1 MEGTPSNEE
10 GGTRDASEPAR
21 GKPKP
26 PPRRPR
32 IRRRGIRPDRVW
44 RARFLLICG
53 TLAGMAVLAMLA
65 RPSGDPHREE
75 ALVPGGE
82 IGRTPTISGRRLYK
96 TAGCEA
102 DAVNYD
108 DAGGRRLSG
117 AGRGRG
123 EPGAGQK
130 PSARGPTLVAVG
142 LFIVEVTEVN
152 EVDNTF
158 TIEGF
163 MDNVW
168 CDPDRV
174 PALRQERSTELLIGP
189 VATARLDRGWNPNIT
204 FVDEIEAPI
213 KENEELILRSNGTV
227 EYKQKFNVTL
237 EARYDLRRFPFDS
250 QTLAIELESFD
261 WPANDLE
268 LRGRSDMVGFSERFE
283 IPEWRAVAVDSY
295 IKQVK
300 EPRDREPFSELVVT
314 LDVDRESGFY
324 VWKILVPLVLLVAIS
339 WSVFWM
345 SGETLAARIA
355 ISFTGILTVV
365 AYQFVINEVLPKV
378 TYFTLWDTILLL
390 SFVLMAL
397 TVAVNVLQAVLRIHR
412 RVELANEIDAT
423 ARVAFPVT
431 YVAGL
436 AVFLLAYLA

>member
-1 MEGTPSNEE
+1 MEDTPSNEE
-10 GGTRDASEPAR
+10 GGTPCAAEPAR
-21 GKPKP
+21 RKPKL

-53 TLAGMAVLAMLA
+53 TVAGMAVLAMLA
-65 RPSGDPHREE
+65 RPTGDPHIQE

-82 IGRTPTISGRRLYK
+82 TGTRTVTGSALYEV
-96 TAGCEA
+96 AGCGA
-102 DAVNYD
+102 DAVLYED
-108 DAGGRRLSG
+108 
-117 AGRGRG
+117 
-123 EPGAGQK
+123 E
-130 PSARGPTLVAVG
+130 ARGGSAPPGTPTLVAVG
-142 LFIVEVTEVN
+142 LFITEVTEVN

-158 TIEGF
+158 TIEVF

-168 CDPDRV
+168 CDRNRPKPDRLPV
-174 PALRQERSTELLIGP
+174 IDREAREEL
-189 VATARLDRGWNPNIT
+189 ARGWNPNVT
-204 FVDEIEAPI
+204 FVDELEAPI
-213 KENEELILRSNGTV
+213 RENEELKVFRDGTV
-227 EYKQKFNVTL
+227 EYKQKLNVTL
-237 EARYDLRRFPFDS
+237 ENRFDLRKFPFDR
-250 QTLAIELESFD
+250 QKLRVELESFD
-261 WPANDLE
+261 WPATQVQLTRRAD
-268 LRGRSDMVGFSERFE
+268 RVAFSERFE
-283 IPEWRAVAVDSY
+283 IPEWQAVAVGSD
-295 IKQVK
+295 IR
-300 EPRDREPFSELVVT
+300 EMEEARDRTEFSELVVT
-314 LDVDRESGFY
+314 LEVDRESGFY
-324 VWKILVPLVLLVAIS
+324 VWKILVPLVLLVGIS

-397 TVAVNVLQAVLRIHR
+397 TVAVNVLQALLRIKR
-412 RVELANEIDAT
+412 REKLANEIDAT

>member
-1 MEGTPSNEE
+1 MEDTPSNEE
-10 GGTRDASEPAR
+10 GGTASSEPAGGR
-21 GKPKP
+21 PKP
-26 PPRRPR
+26 RPRRPR

-53 TLAGMAVLAMLA
+53 TLAGMVVLAMLA
-65 RPSGDPHREE
+65 RPTGDPHIEE

-82 IGRTPTISGRRLYK
+82 IGTTRPVTGRALYK
-96 TAGCEA
+96 VAGCQAEA
-102 DAVNYD
+102 VRHD
-108 DAGGRRLSG
+108 DEGGRQPSAGGS
-117 AGRGRG
+117 AASWA
-123 EPGAGQK
+123 PGG
-130 PSARGPTLVAVG
+130 SAPPATPTLVAVG

-158 TIEGF
+158 TIEVF

-168 CDPDRV
+168 CDRNRP
-174 PALRQERSTELLIGP
+174 RQEWSKEPITGSE
-189 VATARLDRGWNPNIT
+189 VKERLDDGWNPNIT
-204 FVDEIEAPI
+204 FVDEIEAPT
-213 KENEELILRSNGTV
+213 KENEELTLLPGGTV

-237 EARYDLRRFPFDS
+237 ENRYDLRRFPFDR
-250 QTLAIELESFD
+250 QTLRIELESFD
-261 WPANDLE
+261 WTAKQLE
-268 LRGRSDMVGFSERFE
+268 LTEGPDLVGFSERFE

-295 IKQVK
+295 IKEQP
-300 EPRDREPFSELVVT
+300 EERDRGPFSELVVT

-324 VWKILVPLVLLVAIS
+324 VWKILVPLVLLVGIS

-345 SGETLAARIA
+345 SGESLAARIA

-365 AYQFVINEVLPKV
+365 AYQFVINEVLPKIP
-378 TYFTLWDTILLL
+378 YFTLWDTILLL

-397 TVAVNVLQAVLRIHR
+397 TVAVNVLQAVLRIR
-412 RVELANEIDAT
+412 DRVKLANEIDAT

-431 YVAGL
+431 YAAGL

>member
-1 MEGTPSNEE
+1 MPDTPSNEE
-10 GGTRDASEPAR
+10 GGTPFDSEPAR

-32 IRRRGIRPDRVW
+32 MRRRGIRPDRVW

-53 TLAGMAVLAMLA
+53 TLAAMAVLAMLA
-65 RPSGDPHREE
+65 RPTGDPHREQ

-82 IGRTPTISGRRLYK
+82 IGRTPTISGRRLYR

-108 DAGGRRLSG
+108 DEGGRQLSG
-117 AGRGRG
+117 AAGQRG
-123 EPGAGQK
+123 ESGSGQK

-174 PALRQERSTELLIGP
+174 SAPRQEPELLIGP
-189 VATARLDRGWNPNIT
+189 VAAARLERGWNPNIT

-213 KENEELILRSNGTV
+213 KENEELILRPNGTV
-227 EYKQKFNVTL
+227 EYKQKVNVTL
-237 EARYDLRRFPFDS
+237 EARYDLRRFPFDR

-261 WPANDLE
+261 WPAKDLE
-268 LRGRSDMVGFSERFE
+268 LRGQSDMVGFSERFE
-283 IPEWRAVAVDSY
+283 IPEWRAVAVDSH
-295 IKQVK
+295 IKEVK

-345 SGETLAARIA
+345 SGESLPARIG

-397 TVAVNVLQAVLRIHR
+397 TVAVNVLQAVLRIQR
-412 RVELANEIDAT
+412 RVELADEIDAT

-436 AVFLLAYLA
+436 AIFLFAYLA

>member
-1 MEGTPSNEE
+1 MEDTPSNEE
-10 GGTRDASEPAR
+10 GGTHSAEPAR

-26 PPRRPR
+26 PPRRRR

-44 RARFLLICG
+44 RARFLLIFG

-65 RPSGDPHREE
+65 RPTGDPHIQE

-82 IGRTPTISGRRLYK
+82 TGTRTVTGSALYK
-96 TAGCEA
+96 IAGCEA
-102 DAVNYD
+102 EAVLYD
-108 DAGGRRLSG
+108 DERGRPPSAGGSAASR
-117 AGRGRG
+117 A
-123 EPGAGQK
+123 PGGSD
-130 PSARGPTLVAVG
+130 PPGHPTIVAVG
-142 LFIVEVTEVN
+142 LFINEVTEVN
-152 EVDNTF
+152 EVENTF
-158 TIEGF
+158 TIEVF

-168 CDPDRV
+168 CDPNRPKV
-174 PALRQERSTELLIGP
+174 RSTETSSGTDADDKLQ
-189 VATARLDRGWNPNIT
+189 DGWNPNIT
-204 FVDEIEAPI
+204 FVDEIKAPS
-213 KENEELILRSNGTV
+213 KENQELKLFDNGKV
-227 EYKQKFNVTL
+227 EYQQKLNVTL
-237 EARYDLRRFPFDS
+237 ENRYDLRKFPFDR
-250 QTLAIELESFD
+250 QKLRIELESFD
-261 WPANDLE
+261 WPATNLALE
-268 LRGRSDMVGFSERFE
+268 READKVAFSERFE
-283 IPEWRAVAVDSY
+283 IPEWRAVAVGSD
-295 IKQVK
+295 I
-300 EPRDREPFSELVVT
+300 REVPEARARTPFSELIVT
-314 LDVDRESGFY
+314 LEVDRESGFY
-324 VWKILVPLVLLVAIS
+324 VWKILLPLVLLVGIS

-397 TVAVNVLQAVLRIHR
+397 TVAVNVLQALLRIKR
-412 RVELANEIDAT
+412 RENLANEIDAT

>member
-1 MEGTPSNEE
+1 MEETPSNEE
-10 GGTRDASEPAR
+10 GGTPSASKPAR
-21 GKPKP
+21 RRKPKAP
-26 PPRRPR
+26 RRRPR
-32 IRRRGIRPDRVW
+32 IRRRGIRTDRVW

-53 TLAGMAVLAMLA
+53 TVAGMAVLAMLA
-65 RPSGDPHREE
+65 RPTGDPHLEE
-75 ALVPGGE
+75 ALVSGGE
-82 IGRTPTISGRRLYK
+82 IRTTPTISGGRLYK
-96 TAGCEA
+96 IAGCRA
-102 DAVNYD
+102 DAVTYD
-108 DAGGRRLSG
+108 EEGGRQLSG
-117 AGRGRG
+117 AGGERG
-123 EPGAGQK
+123 ERGTGQKRPPGA
-130 PSARGPTLVAVG
+130 PTLVAVG

-158 TIEGF
+158 TIEVF

-168 CDPDRV
+168 CDSDRA
-174 PALRQERSTELLIGP
+174 PTPRQEPSTDVGRAAA
-189 VATARLDRGWNPNIT
+189 ATLERGWTPDIT

-213 KENEELILRSNGTV
+213 KENQELIRFRTGTV
-227 EYKQKFNVTL
+227 EYKQKLNVTL
-237 EARYDLRRFPFDS
+237 EARYDLRRFPFDR
-250 QTLAIELESFD
+250 QTLSIELESFD

-268 LRGRSDMVGFSERFE
+268 LRGQSDMVGFSERFE
-283 IPEWRAVAVDSY
+283 IPEWRAVTVDSY
-295 IKQVK
+295 VDEVK
-300 EPRDREPFSELVVT
+300 EPRDRERFSELVVT
-314 LDVDRESGFY
+314 LEVDRESGFY
-324 VWKILVPLVLLVAIS
+324 VWKILVPLVLLVGIS

-365 AYQFVINEVLPKV
+365 AYQFVINDVLPKV

-397 TVAVNVLQAVLRIHR
+397 TVAVNVLQAVLRIKR
-412 RVELANEIDAT
+412 RENLANEIDAT